1 MDTTGRRFGG
11 NSTHNW
17 AYSQIGCSYA
27 RDPGSFIFNL
37 SDLIPSKKFFFLHI
51 YLIIKN
57 KFMTEA
63 RIISEIKDIYND
75 PPDYISA

>member
-1 MDTTGRRFGG
+1 MDSIGRRFGG

-37 SDLIPSKKFFFLHI
+37 SF

-75 PPDYISA
+75 PPDYISSYRRFKNFFNK